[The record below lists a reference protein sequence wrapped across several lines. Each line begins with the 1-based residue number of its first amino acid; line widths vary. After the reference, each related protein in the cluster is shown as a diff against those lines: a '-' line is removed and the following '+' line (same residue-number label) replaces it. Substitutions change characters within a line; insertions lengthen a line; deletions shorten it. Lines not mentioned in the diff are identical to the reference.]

1 MKVFY
6 IALSVI
12 QRNLRDRKTLITTL
26 LLPIVLILILGNA
39 LKSIDTFS
47 EKSLGKTTVYY
58 LNNDNK
64 DISKN
69 FDNFLKNQEIKIIL
83 DVKKTSSYKQ
93 GEKFVNDGKAVALIY
108 INKDYSNNISKG
120 SKGKINIYESKSN
133 TVRNSIVESI
143 IDSYNNGG
151 NTTQTASKIANKMI
165 EYKTSENIH
174 ENYLSIEGKS
184 PRAIDYYAVTMLV
197 MTLMYGATYGCMEL
211 DDMFFNNIGKR
222 IKTTST
228 GAFQHMLG
236 VLLGVLLGAIFTLLL
251 QALVLILF
259 TKYVYGV
266 NWGSHPFI
274 IAATIVALSVLSTAI
289 GVMFGS
295 VMGDSDKASGILRII
310 VPIFTFVS
318 GGYIKISMGN
328 IPLINYVPN
337 QLAHTALFNTIYGGS
352 LSVANQSIITM
363 FIIAI
368 IAFVI
373 GGIGAR
379 RKIA

>member
-6 IALSVI
+6 IAFSVI
-12 QRNLRDRKTLITTL
+12 QRNLRDRKALITTL

-69 FDNFLKNQEIKIIL
+69 FDNFLKDKEIESIL
-83 DVKKTSSYKQ
+83 DVKKANNYKE
-93 GEKFVNDGKAVALIY
+93 GTKLVNDGKASALIY
-108 INKDYSNNISKG
+108 IDKDYSNNISKDK
-120 SKGKINIYESKSN
+120 KGKINIYESKSN

-143 IDSYNNGG
+143 IDSYNNGA
-151 NTTQTASKIANKMI
+151 NTTMTASKIAHKMTQ
-165 EYKTSENIH
+165 YKTKDNIN
-174 ENYLSIEGKS
+174 ENYLNIEGTS

-197 MTLMYGATYGCMEL
+197 MTLMYGATYGCIEL

-228 GAFQHMLG
+228 GAFQH
-236 VLLGVLLGAIFTLLL
+236 LLGVMLGAVFTLIL

-274 IAATIVALSVLSTAI
+274 IAATIFALSVLSTAI
-289 GVMFGS
+289 GVMFAS
-295 VMGDSDKASGILRII
+295 IMGDSDKASGILNII
-310 VPIFTFVS
+310 VPIFTFIS
-318 GGYIKISMGN
+318 GGYVKISMGN

-352 LSVANQSIITM
+352 PSVANQSIITM

-368 IAFVI
+368 SAFVI
-373 GGIGAR
+373 AAIAAR
-379 RKIA
+379 RKIS

>member
-26 LLPIVLILILGNA
+26 LLPIVLILILGSA
-39 LKSIDTFS
+39 LKSTDTFS
-47 EKSLGKTTVYY
+47 VKDLGKTTVYY
-58 LNNDNK
+58 LNSDNK

-69 FDNFLKNQEIKIIL
+69 FDDFLKDKDIKDML
-83 DVKKTSSYKQ
+83 DVKKASNYNQ
-93 GEKFVNDGKAVALIY
+93 GVKLVNEGKVTALIY
-108 INKDYSNNISKG
+108 IDKDYSSNISKDK
-120 SKGKINIYESKSN
+120 KGKINIYENKSDS
-133 TVRNSIVESI
+133 VRNTIVQSI
-143 IDSYNNGG
+143 IDSYNDGA
-151 NTTQTASKIANKMI
+151 NTTMVASKIANKRFK
-165 EYKTSENIH
+165 YTTSENIH
-174 ENYLSIEGKS
+174 ENFLSIEGKS

-197 MTLMYGATYGCMEL
+197 MTLMYGAMYGCAEL

-228 GAFQHMLG
+228 GAFEHLF
-236 VLLGVLLGAIFTLLL
+236 GVLLGAIFTLLL

-259 TKYVYGV
+259 TKYVYGA
-266 NWGSHPFI
+266 NWGGHPLI
-274 IAATIVALSVLSTAI
+274 IFATMLALSVLSTAI
-289 GVMFGS
+289 GVMFAS
-295 VMGDSDKASGILRII
+295 VMGDTDKASGILRII

-318 GGYIKISMGN
+318 GGYIKMSMGN
-328 IPLINYVPN
+328 NILINYVPN
-337 QLAHTALFNTIYGGS
+337 QLAQTALFNAIYGGS
-352 LSVANQSIITM
+352 LSVAGQSIITM

-373 GGIGAR
+373 AAVGGR

>member
-58 LNNDNK
+58 LNSDNK
-64 DISKN
+64 EISKN
-69 FDNFLKNQEIKIIL
+69 FDIFLKDKEIKTIL
-83 DVKKTSSYKQ
+83 DVKKASNYKE
-93 GEKFVNDGKAVALIY
+93 GTKLVNDGKASALIY
-108 INKDYSNNISKG
+108 IDKDYSNNITKDE
-120 SKGKINIYESKSN
+120 KGKINIYESKSN

-143 IDSYNNGG
+143 IDSYNNGA
-151 NTTQTASKIANKMI
+151 NTMQTASKIAHKMI
-165 EYKTSENIH
+165 QYKTKDNIN
-174 ENYLSIEGKS
+174 ENYLSIEGTS

-228 GAFQHMLG
+228 GAFQH
-236 VLLGVLLGAIFTLLL
+236 LLGVLIGAIFTLLL

-274 IAATIVALSVLSTAI
+274 IAETIFALAVLSTAI

-337 QLAHTALFNTIYGGS
+337 QLAQTSLFNTIYGGS
-352 LSVANQSIITM
+352 LSVANESIITM

-368 IAFVI
+368 IAFAI
-373 GGIGAR
+373 AAIGAR